1 MQEKTRNRMK
11 WTKRGER
18 EGNHDWEPLQPPKIQ
33 ELGSPQANTC
43 LLGVT
48 SGWGP
53 SWVWA

>member
-1 MQEKTRNRMK
+1 M
-11 WTKRGER
+11 ER
-18 EGNHDWEPLQPPKIQ
+18 ENQDRMSVQPPKTQ
-33 ELGSPQANTC
+33 ELESSQANTC

>member
-11 WTKRGER
+11 WTKGGER

>member
-1 MQEKTRNRMK
+1 MERSNK
-11 WTKRGER
+11 KRGESQ
-18 EGNHDWEPLQPPKIQ
+18 DVMSVQPPKIQ
-33 ELGSPQANTC
+33 ELKSFQANTC